1 MYWVSATCQAL
12 CGGFTSVPIVTL
24 WGWSNHHPQPVRGWE
39 CFAASRWWRMELGLE
54 LGTTIQVRSLA
65 EVGAPGSEQK
75 LHKYSALVFLGFLFF
90 SVPPELAI
98 MKGRITSKVVT
109 GQFKCVYSPHLPP
122 PQIFIKH
129 LLYRML
135 SAGWKR
141 QMDPCLCEAY
151 SPGLLCP
158 NGSHQPRVAL
168 DHVNCGPW
176 AGGVDS

>member
-54 LGTTIQVRSLA
+54 LGTTIHVRSLA

-122 PQIFIKH
+122 PKF
-129 LLYRML
+129 LLSTFYIACFPL
-135 SAGWKR
+135 GEKDKWI
-141 QMDPCLCEAY
+141 PAY
-151 SPGLLCP
+151 VRLTVQVCSVQTAATSHVWLLTT
-158 NGSHQPRVAL
+158 
-168 DHVNCGPW
+168 
-176 AGGVDS
+176 